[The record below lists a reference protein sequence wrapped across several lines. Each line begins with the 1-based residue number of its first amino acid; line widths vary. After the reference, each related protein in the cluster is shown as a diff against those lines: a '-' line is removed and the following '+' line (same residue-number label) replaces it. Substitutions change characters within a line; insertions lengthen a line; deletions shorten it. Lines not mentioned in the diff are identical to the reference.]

1 MFVTGSGP
9 DEIKQMRQ
17 AVKLLCIG
25 DYIRVVYDTLPVG
38 EEGINPYTIGKIVNI
53 NMGRDGGIFRKPDV
67 PEVWIDSLIKIR
79 ETNKFNAVWYC
90 ISGSYSGYF
99 CPSPKDRVDKG
110 QVIEFI
116 KNEKRKRE
124 QEAYYRRIEKAR
136 IDKINSITEDEI
148 QLLRK
153 DLDY

>member
-1 MFVTGSGP
+1 MFVTGLGP
-9 DEIKQMRQ
+9 NEIKQMRQ

-25 DYIRVVYDTLPVG
+25 DYIRVVYDTLPFG

-79 ETNKFNAVWYC
+79 ETNKFNAVWYHN
-90 ISGSYSGYF
+90 SGYYY
-99 CPSPKDRVDKG
+99 PSPEDRVDKA
-110 QVIEFI
+110 QAIEFI

-124 QEAYYRRIEKAR
+124 QEAYYRRIERAR
-136 IDKINSITEDEI
+136 IDEINSITEDEI